1 MMNQTEKKGIFKLFI
16 DGYFDLL
23 EFIKTHS
30 NNNSDFKKFY
40 MKNYLLKKANI
51 KLFIK
56 TWYESI
62 TVNYYQPIM
71 NENVEYFLNKSY
83 DSEVSNVQNQFNIKY
98 YISYF
103 KTIYNKLDRSLIQ
116 GFINKI
122 KYVTQ
127 LSYIYYKK

>member
-1 MMNQTEKKGIFKLFI
+1 MTQTDKKGIFKLFI
-16 DGYFDLL
+16 QGYFDLL
-23 EFIKTHS
+23 EFIKKYS
-30 NNNSDFKKFY
+30 NNNIDFKKFY
-40 MKNYLLKKANI
+40 MKNYLLKKTNI

-62 TVNYYQPIM
+62 TMKYYNPIM
-71 NENVEYFLNKSY
+71 NENVDYFLNKDY
-83 DSEVSNVQNQFNIKY
+83 GNEVSSVKNQFNIQY

-103 KTIYNKLDRSLIQ
+103 KTVYNKLDKSLIDD
-116 GFINKI
+116 FINKI

>member
-1 MMNQTEKKGIFKLFI
+1 MNQTEKKGIFKLFI

>member
-1 MMNQTEKKGIFKLFI
+1 
-16 DGYFDLL
+16 
-23 EFIKTHS
+23 
-30 NNNSDFKKFY
+30 

-71 NENVEYFLNKSY
+71 NENVEYFLNKNY

-103 KTIYNKLDRSLIQ
+103 KTIYDKLDRTLIQ

-127 LSYIYYKK
+127 LSYIYYNK